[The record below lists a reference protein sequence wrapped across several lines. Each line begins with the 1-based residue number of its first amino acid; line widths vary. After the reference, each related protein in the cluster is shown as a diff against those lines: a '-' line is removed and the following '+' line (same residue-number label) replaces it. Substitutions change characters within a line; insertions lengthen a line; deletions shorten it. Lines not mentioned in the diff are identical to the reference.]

1 MCIRDSLSVVA
12 GRAGV
17 ELAISE
23 KSRASLQEIHS
34 LRGLTEGSSWDEIFA
49 RLLSLC
55 EICHPK
61 GVVFVGLW
69 GNSDY
74 ADERSVPKSKAT
86 KTFYVLVEG
95 ELSRSN

>member
-34 LRGLTEGSSWDEIFA
+34 LRGLTEGSSWDEICA

-61 GVVFVGLW
+61 GVVFVGRW

-86 KTFYVLVEG
+86 KT
-95 ELSRSN
+95 LSLIHISEPTRL